1 MPNTPDRFP
10 GPLQESEE
18 ILLAEQAPGT
28 IPTAA
33 GGILYADGQ
42 FKLEDAA
49 GVFDPRS
56 GGGGIT
62 EAQHEV
68 LDTLVHW
75 IAETH
80 FQEIVRSGGRV
91 TAVVQWTDAGKTVK
105 VREMLITRA
114 AGKVSQLDFVQYN
127 AAGAEKQR
135 MTGVITRDGNGRV
148 ASIAWTETLS

>member
-18 ILLAEQAPGT
+18 ILLTEQAPGT

-49 GVFDPRS
+49 GVFDPR
-56 GGGGIT
+56 GIT

-68 LDTLVHW
+68 LDTLIHGLS
-75 IAETH
+75 ETC
-80 FQEIVRSGGRV
+80 FQEVVRTAGRV
-91 TAVVQWTDAGKTVK
+91 TSVVFWTDAGKTVR
-105 VREMLITRA
+105 VREVLIIRA
-114 AGKVSQLDFVQYN
+114 AGKVSQLDVVHYT

-135 MTGVITRDGNGRV
+135 MTGVFTRDGNGKV
-148 ASIAWTETLS
+148 ASIDWTETVA